1 MKIHLPSILLA
12 FGCVALASCY
22 PFDESQNRKAQVDGK
37 KDMKKVVEQTPEK
50 TEAEMKAAKEKA
62 AAKSKARAEAKKQQ
76 IAEQGDSPEI
86 STTAP
91 DPGKDDVTTTTPPVK
106 EKRKEYPTA
115 TKAPGKEGFVL
126 SPYNN
131 KLVDVRGMAPGTLVQ
146 DPTHSG
152 EGSGRFRVP

>member
-1 MKIHLPSILLA
+1 MKIHSPSILLA
-12 FGCVALASCY
+12 FGCVTLASCY
-22 PFDESQNRKAQVDGK
+22 PFNEYQNRKAQENGK
-37 KDMKKVVEQTPEK
+37 KDMRKVVEQTPEK

-62 AAKSKARAEAKKQQ
+62 EAKSKARAEAKKKQM
-76 IAEQGDSPEI
+76 ADQGESPEI

-91 DPGKDDVTTTTPPVK
+91 DPGKEDTTATTPPVK

-131 KLVDVRGMAPGTLVQ
+131 KLVDVRGMASGTLVQ
-146 DPTHSG
+146 DPTYSG

>member
-1 MKIHLPSILLA
+1 MKIHLPTILAA

-22 PFDESQNRKAQVDGK
+22 PFNESQNRKGQNNV
-37 KDMKKVVEQTPEK
+37 KDMKKAVEQTPEK

-62 AAKSKARAEAKKQQ
+62 AAKAKARTEAKKKK
-76 IAEQGDSPEI
+76 IAEQGDAPEI

-91 DPGKDDVTTTTPPVK
+91 DPGKEETTTASAPPVK

-115 TKAPGKEGFVL
+115 TKAPGKDGFVL

-131 KLVDVRGMAPGTLVQ
+131 KLVDVRGMASGTLVQ
-146 DPTHSG
+146 DPTYSG